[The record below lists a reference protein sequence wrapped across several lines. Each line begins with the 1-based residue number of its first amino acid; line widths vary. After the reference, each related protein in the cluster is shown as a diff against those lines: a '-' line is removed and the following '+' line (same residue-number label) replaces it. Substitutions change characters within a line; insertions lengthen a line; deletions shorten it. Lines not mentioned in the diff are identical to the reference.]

1 VEQDDRRLGRG
12 VGTALVGMGSVH
24 TGAAVASSLMERV
37 GPAGAVLLRQGLAA
51 LVLLAVTR
59 PRIRTFDRSRWLTVV
74 AFGTVLAGM
83 NLTFYGSVERIP
95 LGLAVTIELL
105 GPLGLAASLSRR
117 AGDFGWVA
125 LAVGG
130 VLLLGRPGGGLDG
143 LGVLLALLAALGWA
157 GYIALQRRAGTQ
169 SAGTD
174 VLACSLTVAA
184 VIVAP
189 VAIADGGGS
198 LASPRSL
205 ALGAVVAVL
214 GALVPFSAD
223 LRALR
228 DVPARVFGVLMS
240 LSPAVASLVGFLIL
254 DERLRGRELAGVAAV
269 VVASAGTLWSSR
281 PRTPAP
287 PALDPLPV

>member
-1 VEQDDRRLGRG
+1 
-12 VGTALVGMGSVH
+12 MGSVH
-24 TGAAVASSLMERV
+24 TGAAIASSLMERV

-51 LVLLAVTR
+51 LVLLTIAR
-59 PRIRTFDRSRWLTVV
+59 PRIRSFDRSRWLTVF

-83 NLTFYGSVERIP
+83 NLTFYASVERIP

-117 AGDFGWVA
+117 AGDLGWVA

-130 VLLLGRPGGGLDG
+130 VVLLGRPGGGLDG
-143 LGVLLALLAALGWA
+143 AGVLLALLAALGWA

-169 SAGTD
+169 SAGVD

-184 VIVAP
+184 LIVAP
-189 VAIADGGGS
+189 IAVADGGGGG
-198 LASPRSL
+198 AIATPRSL
-205 ALGAVVAVL
+205 WLGAVVAVL

-254 DERLRGRELAGVAAV
+254 DERLHGRELVGVAAV

-281 PRTPAP
+281 PRTGTAP
-287 PALDPLPV
+287 PTPDPLVLTPS